1 MLQPIILS
9 IARFC
14 ASLLIKCTKPG
25 GSKYNPF
32 VTIINK
38 QIGKEFA
45 GFRQQFAGFSDYY

>member
-9 IARFC
+9 ITRFC